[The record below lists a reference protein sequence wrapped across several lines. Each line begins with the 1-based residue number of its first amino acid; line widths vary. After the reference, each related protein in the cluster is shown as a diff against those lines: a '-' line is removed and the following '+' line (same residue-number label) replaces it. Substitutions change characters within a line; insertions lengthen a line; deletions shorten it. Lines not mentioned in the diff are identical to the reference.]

1 MFKAQPKGE
10 GFPILS
16 ASRIPSLLF
25 ADRVQFA
32 SSSGNCFWEDKND
45 SFDEDE
51 PYTLAFFFAFCSRV
65 HVKWIGSLT
74 VTNICSNADTVL
86 LCLLKK
92 SEKKA
97 KVWSDCIIF
106 TC

>member
-51 PYTLAFFFAFCSRV
+51 PYTLAFFFCILFTSAC
-65 HVKWIGSLT
+65 KMDWI
-74 VTNICSNADTVL
+74 ID
-86 LCLLKK
+86 
-92 SEKKA
+92 
-97 KVWSDCIIF
+97 SD
-106 TC
+106 